1 MCLADGSSVFVAA
14 RPSLWRPGPGP
25 AEGIVTRDAARRAAP
40 QGQVTFQVTSLPD
53 DSEAAQGWPGPG
65 VTSHGPDRHGDS
77 SSQAVS

>member
-1 MCLADGSSVFVAA
+1 M
-14 RPSLWRPGPGP
+14 
-25 AEGIVTRDAARRAAP
+25 TRDAARRAAP